1 MSLSLMVPVLVGEAG
16 GLGVLELQVD
26 QEGPIVRRLLQF
38 VLLAASTQVLKRLVE
53 ELLRLIRRL

>member
-1 MSLSLMVPVLVGEAG
+1 MVPVLVGEAG
-16 GLGVLELQVD
+16 GLGILELQVD